1 MLRSEEAV
9 LLMKT
14 NAGRENPK
22 NNASTFSSLSL
33 GGTAIALLL
42 GIVLGMLIPFM
53 MSRLSVVDAT
63 KVESIFE
70 TLGPAFW
77 VLIAAVVSMAV
88 IIALRQDE
96 LAVAIVIAVHLY
108 IDWYLRLSFVA
119 ELLALVLLLI
129 YFLARSPRSP
139 WAQPRALW
147 LWGLFLALAIPPAIN
162 GALTSRDALD
172 YYPNIVI
179 GAFIMF
185 WLGTAIARHPASV
198 RLIFKLLSVFA
209 ALIAVHTF
217 IQAATGVT
225 VFGSAQAN
233 AYIASISNYRLAPG
247 IDVYRLGSFFIDPNW
262 DGTFLAMMLFLPLG
276 LFVESSR
283 VLEKVLYL
291 AEALIMLLAIL
302 YTYSAGA
309 WVAAC
314 AGLIAFIIFAGRSGH
329 RVQFIVLIS
338 VALIMLIAWFPEQV
352 ALQLQHAVASN
363 ALPSRIGA
371 WQTALRVIYAY
382 PLTGVGL
389 GHLAY
394 LEHAE
399 PYRVPL
405 QQVPLDHPHN
415 SYLEW
420 GAMAGLPVLLVF
432 LALLSFA
439 SWQAVRNWAQAD
451 VRARSLLGG
460 GIAAIIALSINSWSI
475 NGWTLPPIAA
485 AGWLILGVIS
495 SPLLAKSRNNGTA
508 QERNSTGIESSLSES
523 ERGSHVYKK

>member
-1 MLRSEEAV
+1 MLLLAV
-9 LLMKT
+9 V
-14 NAGRENPK
+14 
-22 NNASTFSSLSL
+22 L
-33 GGTAIALLL
+33 GG
-42 GIVLGMLIPFM
+42 LIPFM
-53 MSRLSVVDAT
+53 MNKLSVVDAT

-77 VLIAAVVSMAV
+77 GLIAAIVSMAV

-129 YFLARSPRSP
+129 FFLARSPRSL
-139 WAQPRALW
+139 WARPRALW

-172 YYPNIVI
+172 YYPNIVV

-185 WLGTAIARHPASV
+185 WLGTAIARHTASV

-209 ALIAVHTF
+209 ALIAAHTI
-217 IQAATGVT
+217 IQAATGIT
-225 VFGSAQAN
+225 VFGSSQAD

-276 LFVESSR
+276 LFVESSNA
-283 VLEKVLYL
+283 LAKVLYL
-291 AEALIMLLAIL
+291 AEALIMLSALL
-302 YTYSAGA
+302 YTYSTGA
-309 WVAAC
+309 WIAAC
-314 AGLIAFIIFAGRSGH
+314 GGLIAFIVFVGRSRY
-329 RVQFIVLIS
+329 RVQFIGLIS
-338 VALIMLIAWFPEQV
+338 VALIMLLAWFPEQI
-352 ALQLQHAVASN
+352 ALQLQHATITNDWITRA
-363 ALPSRIGA
+363 GA
-371 WQTALRVIYAY
+371 WQTALRVIFAY

-389 GHLAY
+389 GHLVY
-394 LEHAE
+394 FERAE
-399 PYRVPL
+399 PYRVPA
-405 QQVPLDHPHN
+405 QFQPLDHPHN
-415 SYLEW
+415 SYLEL

-439 SWQAVRNWAQAD
+439 LWQAVRNWAQAD
-451 VRARSLLGG
+451 VGARSLLAG

-475 NGWTLPPIAA
+475 NGWTLSPIAA
-485 AGWLILGVIS
+485 AGWLILGIIS
-495 SPLLAKSRNNGTA
+495 SPLLAKSRNNETEH
-508 QERNSTGIESSLSES
+508 ERNSTGIESSLSES
-523 ERGSHVYKK
+523 ERGSYVYKI